1 MRLIWI
7 YIHIYIII
15 YTYRNHIKS
24 NHGIAMRI
32 CHGEI
37 LRNLMGW
44 IMMIHWPEKFKF
56 RPWLGIVAPIQFSL
70 QSEFS
75 TLQHTS
81 TTAGSGVAP
90 LTDVVIF
97 TIVVGRGATDTV
109 TLRFRYPVWFGEC
122 SQRSPPK
129 KKQFATKDWH
139 TPKQTNGGSYN
150 PGLTPNIFS
159 WCMMMHPQA
168 KESWSVVSLAKVSCL
183 IALLTPWSCFR
194 VFETMVCYLQL
205 DIPTIDRFYQSSH
218 GNLPRVGLLS
228 KHFPMDRKTLNSSI
242 HTRYSTSDFGR

>member
-1 MRLIWI
+1 MDVYKPNHGYAYLYIYIYRYKMRLIWI

-97 TIVVGRGATDTV
+97 TIVVGR
-109 TLRFRYPVWFGEC
+109 
-122 SQRSPPK
+122 K
-129 KKQFATKDWH
+129 KK
-139 TPKQTNGGSYN
+139 
-150 PGLTPNIFS
+150 L
-159 WCMMMHPQA
+159 
-168 KESWSVVSLAKVSCL
+168 LAWG
-183 IALLTPWSCFR
+183 LLTR
-194 VFETMVCYLQL
+194 
-205 DIPTIDRFYQSSH
+205 
-218 GNLPRVGLLS
+218 LLS
-228 KHFPMDRKTLNSSI
+228 DSDTRFDSESVAKDPPQKKTICYKRLAHPEANK
-242 HTRYSTSDFGR
+242 RRFL

>member
-1 MRLIWI
+1 MSWGDFTKSNGMNYDDSLARKVQISTMTWDSCPNPILTPEWFFDTSTYFNNGWEWCGSTNWCG
-7 YIHIYIII
+7 YIHHSC
-15 YTYRNHIKS
+15 R
-24 NHGIAMRI
+24 
-32 CHGEI
+32 
-37 LRNLMGW
+37 
-44 IMMIHWPEKFKF
+44 EKK
-56 RPWLGIVAPIQFSL
+56 
-70 QSEFS
+70 
-75 TLQHTS
+75 TS
-81 TTAGSGVAP
+81 GM
-90 LTDVVIF
+90 
-97 TIVVGRGATDTV
+97 GATDTV

-122 SQRSPPK
+122 SQRSPPQK
-129 KKQFATKDWH
+129 KMLQKIG
-139 TPKQTNGGSYN
+139 TPQQTNGGSYN